1 MSKSI
6 DILVVDPDQH
16 HYHTYKELFNDCTT
30 FAVTVE
36 WVRDQQ
42 EALELMTKN
51 QHDVYLLAQN
61 SMQQKGIEFLK
72 QSFAKGCFGP
82 VIALGKGE
90 QKEVTAVL
98 EAGAV
103 EHLIEGE
110 FDSALLS
117 QCLENALVRKK
128 LQDMVRETQHLLIT
142 HHEQTQHELSRRLH
156 EGPLQDLIGMRLY
169 LGFAVA
175 SVEDS
180 ETKQH
185 IAFVQQ
191 TLQNVIDSL
200 RSYCVDLRPPALNP
214 FGLEKAIRAE
224 GRRYQSQH
232 PELDLTLQ
240 LDNDERRLAESL
252 RIALY
257 RIFQQALLNIT
268 EHAQATAATIK
279 LQVDSNDVCL
289 EIIDNG
295 QGFLL
300 PDNWIEF
307 ARNDKFGLFEA
318 AQQAL
323 HVGGILQV
331 KSTTGQKSGT
341 VVRVTAPVPAK

>member
-1 MSKSI
+1 MSKPI

-16 HYHTYKELFNDCTT
+16 HYETYKTLFEECMT
-30 FAVTVE
+30 FTVTVE
-36 WVRDQQ
+36 WVRDRD
-42 EALELMTKN
+42 EALELMIKN
-51 QHDVYLLAQN
+51 QHDVYLLAQS
-61 SMQQKGIEFLK
+61 SMQQKGIDFLK
-72 QSFAKGCFGP
+72 QSFARGCFGP

-90 QKEVTAVL
+90 QKDVTAVL

-117 QCLENALVRKK
+117 KCLENAIVRKK
-128 LQDMVRETQHLLIT
+128 LQDMVRETQHLLIV
-142 HHEQTQHELSRRLH
+142 HHEQTQHELSRQLH

-169 LGFAVA
+169 LGFAVE
-175 SVEDS
+175 SVEDP

-191 TLQNVIDSL
+191 TLQNVIDSI

-232 PELDLTLQ
+232 PELNLTLQ

-268 EHAQATAATIK
+268 EHAQATAATIT
-279 LQVDSNDVCL
+279 LQVDANEVCL
-289 EIIDNG
+289 EIMDNG
-295 QGFLL
+295 HGFSL
-300 PDNWIEF
+300 PNNWIEF
-307 ARNDKFGLFEA
+307 ARNNKFGLFEA

-323 HVGGILQV
+323 HIGGILQV
-331 KSTTGQKSGT
+331 KSTKGRKSGT
-341 VVRVTAPVPAK
+341 LVRVTAPLTAT